1 MRAHFSLFAG
11 LASLALLGSS
21 AAAQTTP
28 TSLAY
33 VLQADARASTPA
45 QAVQS
50 LAASGRDWIVIDAA
64 FDGTTAWTPADIA
77 TIRQGKSGRKVIAY
91 LSVGEAEDYRS
102 YWQPQWVRKN
112 KPTSL
117 APSWLGPVNPDWPG
131 NYRVKYWQAAWQT
144 IILNDADDIMAQG
157 FDGLYLDIVDGFE
170 FFEQNGRKFIDNRV
184 NPETRQS
191 YRRDMV
197 DWVWTIA
204 AHIRA
209 TKPDAIVIPQNGV
222 QLLAHRDFI
231 ATITAVGVE
240 DLFTDGKKLKPKN
253 DANYTLGF
261 LALATAAAKPVF
273 VVEYPSNAK
282 LRQTVK
288 QNTHA
293 AGLIWL
299 LTDRDLT
306 TLGESGN

>member
-1 MRAHFSLFAG
+1 MPTPFFLLAG
-11 LASLALLGSS
+11 LASLALLGST
-21 AAAQTTP
+21 AAAQSSP

-33 VLQADARASTPA
+33 VLQADARASTVA

-50 LAASGRDWIVIDAA
+50 LAACGRDWIVIDAA
-64 FDGTTAWTPADIA
+64 FDGTTTWTPADIA

-102 YWQPQWVRKN
+102 YWQPQWIRKN

-117 APSWLGPVNPDWPG
+117 APSWLGPINPDWLG

-144 IILNDADDIMAQG
+144 IILNEADTIMAQG

-170 FFEQNGRKFIDNRV
+170 FYEQNGRKFIDNRV

-197 DWVWTIA
+197 DWVESIA

-209 TKPDAIVIPQNGV
+209 TKPDAIVVPQNSV
-222 QLLAHRDFI
+222 QLLAHSDFI
-231 ATITAVGVE
+231 TTITAVGVE
-240 DLFTDGKKLKPKN
+240 DLFTNGKKLKTKN
-253 DANYTLGF
+253 EVNYTLGF
-261 LALATAAAKPVF
+261 LAAATAAAKPVF

-306 TLGESGN
+306 SLGESGN